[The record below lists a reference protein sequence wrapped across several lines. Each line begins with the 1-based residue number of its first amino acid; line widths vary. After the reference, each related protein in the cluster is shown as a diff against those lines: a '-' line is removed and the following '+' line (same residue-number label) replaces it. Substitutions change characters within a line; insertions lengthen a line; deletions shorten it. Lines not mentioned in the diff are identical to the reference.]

1 MIEEGIERAE
11 ELLTRD
17 PDDTG
22 HADAWVCLTSPYSLD
37 RDGADGQIVDEAVD
51 RRGGQ
56 QGRDFPDSGDVR

>member
-1 MIEEGIERAE
+1 MVEEGIERAE

-22 HADAWVCLTSPYSLD
+22 HADAWVVSPHPTHLIGMVLTN
-37 RDGADGQIVDEAVD
+37 EAVD

-56 QGRDFPDSGDVR
+56 QSEDFPDSGDVR